1 MMRGDRHRYKPER
14 ITCVVREHSKF
25 KVRLLNFS
33 SGRPLVVI
41 DDEAAKS
48 LGVRP
53 HERLVLRWRGREVVA
68 IVNVAWHIPPNTMLV
83 NDEVAEELGVRGG
96 EEVEAEV
103 APPPRSL
110 RYIRDLLGGARLGY
124 EEIKCIIKDIVEDRL
139 SEVELAALVTAISQR
154 GMGVDEAYYFSRA
167 MVETGE
173 TLDLGVKPILDKH
186 SIGGVPGDKTTLI
199 VVPIIASLGYYI
211 PKTSSR
217 AITSPAGTADRA
229 EVLMPVELTPEEVK
243 EVVLKVHGCIAW
255 GGALHMAPADDKII
269 RVEYPLAI
277 DPFLVPSIMAKK
289 RAVGATHVVIDIPV
303 GRGAKVKTI
312 GEAHYL
318 AKEIME
324 VGRRLGMEVACA
336 LTVGEQPIG
345 YAAGPA
351 LEAREALYTLM
362 GRGPPD
368 LLDKATSIAGILLEM
383 VGVKG
388 GRQVALESL
397 RRGKALEKMREIIAA
412 QGGDPSI
419 KPEEILVGSE
429 RLTIR
434 AEKAGMI
441 TWINNAVIATIAR
454 LAGAP
459 KDKGAGVELHVKI
472 GDKVSRGTPLMT
484 VYSEHAVKLQA
495 VEEYLSEVTPIGVG
509 KPGTEMLI
517 RSLLAPVLHERPTVL
532 ER

>member
-1 MMRGDRHRYKPER
+1 MRER
-14 ITCVVREHSKF
+14 GRF
-25 KVRLLNFS
+25 RVRLLSFS

-41 DDEAAKS
+41 DDEAAKG

-53 HERLVLRWRGREVVA
+53 HERLVLRYGGREVVA
-68 IVNVAWHIPPNTMLV
+68 VVNVAWHIPPDTILV
-83 NDEVAEELGVRGG
+83 NDEVVEGLGVRGG
-96 EEVEAEV
+96 DEVEAEV
-103 APPPRSL
+103 SPPPKSL

-124 EEIKCIIKDIVEDRL
+124 EEIRCIIEDVVEDKL
-139 SEVELAALVTAISQR
+139 TEVELAALVTAISQR
-154 GMGVDEAYYFSRA
+154 GMGVGEAYYFSRA

-173 TLDLGVKPILDKH
+173 TLDLGVKPVLDKH

-229 EVLMPVELTPEEVK
+229 EVLMPVELTPEEVR
-243 EVVLKVHGCIAW
+243 EVVVKVHGCIAW
-255 GGALHMAPADDKII
+255 GGALRMAPADDKII

-289 RAVGATHVVIDIPV
+289 RAVGATHVVVDIPV

-318 AKEIME
+318 AKEMME
-324 VGRRLGMEVACA
+324 VGRRLGIEVACA

-351 LEAREALYTLM
+351 LEAREALLTLM
-362 GRGPPD
+362 GKGPPD
-368 LLDKATSIAGILLEM
+368 LLDKAVSIAGILLEM
-383 VGVKG
+383 VGVEG
-388 GRQVALESL
+388 SRHAAIESL
-397 RRGKALEKMREIIAA
+397 RRGRAIEKMREIIEA
-412 QGGDPSI
+412 QGGDPGV
-419 KPEEILVGSE
+419 KPEDIPIADKT
-429 RLTIR
+429 LTLR
-434 AEKAGMI
+434 AERPGI
-441 TWINNAVIATIAR
+441 VVWINNAVVAAIAR

-459 KDKGAGVELHVKI
+459 KDKGAGIELHVKV
-472 GDKVSRGTPLMT
+472 GDKVSRGDPLIS

-495 VEEYLSEVTPIGVG
+495 VEEYLEEATPIGVG
-509 KPGTEMLI
+509 RPGEEMLI
-517 RSLLAPVLHERPTVL
+517 RSLTAPAVHERPTLL